1 MRWVRETLCVFTL
14 ILFVAGFSAIAV
26 GQAVNAT
33 LLGTVTDKSG
43 ALLPDAKVT
52 ITEIKTNIQHVGTT
66 NASGTYQFPNLPP
79 GIYRVDIEQAG
90 FKKATTPSV
99 DVPINSAVRVDAAL
113 EPGQAQETVTV
124 TAEAALLQ
132 TDRADVG
139 AKLESK
145 QVTDLPLANNH
156 NFQNLLNL
164 VPGTVRAHREHS
176 QFFNSQDTLSTE
188 VNGQSRLFNNL
199 QVEGVDDNERTG
211 LLQVYVPPAEAI
223 QTVDVTTSNYAAE
236 FGRAGGAVTNVQ
248 LKSGTNDFHG
258 SAYEFNSVSA
268 LAARNYFNRPPGAFP
283 RTTYNYYGGTIGGPI
298 IKNKTFFFFDILRVD
313 DLRGRFNLFDVP
325 IDAYRNGDFS
335 SAGVNIYDPATGN
348 ADGTGRQQFSCN
360 GKLNVICPA
369 GSGVSAT
376 PTRISPLAQ
385 KLLTLIPQANL
396 PGTVTS
402 GGGIIQ
408 TKQNFQNTTRFL
420 KHNTAF
426 DIKLDHQRTDNDRLS
441 FRFSRA
447 VQNVNEQPVFGVTAG
462 GPGQG
467 GFQGTGIQHQ
477 QGGAL
482 NNTHAFSGTFL
493 VETRV
498 GINNYRNVA
507 RNADFG
513 KKSGDAFGIPGANLD
528 DFTSGI
534 PSIRIAGYTNDPL
547 IGYSASQPWDRGETS
562 IDVVNNWT
570 KIHGNHTFKWGADIR
585 RLRDDL
591 VQAQTFSPR
600 GVFRFGDGSTVA
612 GTTQRSGDSKTN
624 QQANDFAAF
633 LIDMPNNGTGVAVG
647 RDVSV
652 VSGSWRETQTF
663 FFGQDSWKI
672 TPKFTL
678 DTGLRWEIYF
688 PATPSHS
695 GRYSNYDPFRNILV
709 IAGVGGNP
717 MNLGRQTYYNNFAPR
732 LGLAYRLKETTVI
745 RAGFGI
751 SYEPFP
757 NNQYAFNFPVRQNN
771 GFSAPNA
778 FVPATLSNG
787 QQATMANGFPAPIT
801 AVIPPNGLVTP
812 NPREDYNVI
821 DQHFQQP
828 YVEAWNLAVQQALP
842 SNWVL
847 EMAYVGN
854 VGRRIPMT
862 IDLNA
867 AQAPA
872 LNPNGTV
879 ASNNCFVK
887 PGCAAFG
894 RINASNFLFQRTTS
908 NYNALQVKLD
918 HKWAHGFLL
927 TTAYTWAK
935 ALAYRSETGSDG
947 GTAIYP
953 VTSGPFA
960 NFRRNYMNLQRDRTH
975 TFVQSYIYELPFGKG
990 KPWLQQGIGNWIL
1003 GGWQVS
1009 GILTF
1014 MSGTP
1019 LDFNASGTSLAMGGT
1034 RQTPIQ
1040 IAPFHVLG
1048 GVGTPT
1054 ATWFD
1059 PSSFCPVVASN
1070 PPPGCPVS
1078 ANGVLG
1084 NVARYAFR
1092 GPRFFNLDAGVFRR
1106 FAVTERTGLELRAQA
1121 FSVTNTPQFANPSAD
1136 ITSANFGKI
1145 TTADGGSRSVELGA
1159 KFTF

>member
-1 MRWVRETLCVFTL
+1 MKRGCGVLCLFSLV
-14 ILFVAGFSAIAV
+14 IFVACFSAIAV

-43 ALLPDAKVT
+43 ALIPDAKVT
-52 ITEIKTNIQHVGTT
+52 ITEIKTNIRHVGTT

-79 GIYRVDIEQAG
+79 GVYRVDIEQAG

-113 EPGQAQETVTV
+113 EPGQAQETITV

-139 AKLESK
+139 TKLESR
-145 QVTDLPLANNH
+145 QVTDLPLAGPNH

-164 VPGTVRAHREHS
+164 VPGTVRAHRDHS

-258 SAYEFNSVSA
+258 SAYEFNRVSA
-268 LAARNYFNRPPGAFP
+268 LAARGYFNRKQNNSPFP
-283 RTTYNYYGGTIGGPI
+283 RSTYNYYGGTFGGPI
-298 IKNKTFFFFDILRVD
+298 IKNKTFFFADILRID

-335 SAGVNIYDPATGN
+335 SAGVNIYDPLTGN
-348 ADGTGRQQFSCN
+348 PDGTGRVPFTCN
-360 GKLNVICPA
+360 GRVNVICPD
-369 GSGVSAT
+369 
-376 PTRISPLAQ
+376 RISPISQ
-385 KLLTLIPQANL
+385 KLLALIPRANL

-402 GGGIIQ
+402 TGGIVQ

-426 DIKLDHQRTDNDRLS
+426 DIKLDHQRRDNDRLA
-441 FRFSRA
+441 FRYSRA

-482 NNTHAFSGTFL
+482 NHSHAFSGTFL

-513 KKSGDAFGIPGANLD
+513 KKDGDAFGIPGANLD

-534 PSIRIAGYTNDPL
+534 PSIRIAGYTSDPL

-600 GVFRFGDGSTVA
+600 GIFRFGDATVA
-612 GTTQRSGDSKTN
+612 GTTQRNGDSKTN

-678 DTGLRWEIYF
+678 DAGLRWEIYF
-688 PATPSHS
+688 PATPSKS
-695 GRYSNYDPFRNILV
+695 GRYSNYDPFQNVLV
-709 IAGVGGNP
+709 VAGVGGNP
-717 MNLGRQTYYNNFAPR
+717 KNLGRQTYYKNFAPR
-732 LGLAYRLKETTVI
+732 VGLAYRLKETTVV

-751 SYEPFP
+751 SYGPFP
-757 NNQYAFNFPVRQNN
+757 NNDYAFNFPVRQNN
-771 GFSAPNA
+771 GFIAPNA
-778 FVPATLSNG
+778 FVPAPLPNG
-787 QQATMANGFPAPIT
+787 QQARMVNGFPPPIT
-801 AVIPPNGLVTP
+801 AAVPANGLVTP
-812 NPREDYNVI
+812 TSTTNYNFI

-847 EMAYVGN
+847 DMAYVGN
-854 VGRRIPMT
+854 VGRRVPVA

-872 LNPNGTV
+872 LNANGTT

-887 PGCAAFG
+887 PECAAFG
-894 RINASNFLFQRTTS
+894 RTASTNFLFKRTTS

-927 TTAYTWAK
+927 TTAYTWGK
-935 ALAYRSETGSDG
+935 SLSYRSDAGSDNG
-947 GTAIYP
+947 GAVYQ

-960 NFRRNYMNLQRDRTH
+960 NFRRNYMNTSRDRTH

-990 KPWLQQGIGNWIL
+990 KPWLQQGIGNWLL

-1009 GILTF
+1009 GIMTI

-1019 LDFNASGTSLAMGGT
+1019 LDFNADGGTLALSGT

-1040 IAPFHVLG
+1040 IAPFRVLG
-1048 GVGTPT
+1048 GIDTKP
-1054 ATWFD
+1054 WFD
-1059 PSSFCPVVASN
+1059 TSAFCAVGKA
-1070 PPPGCPVS
+1070 GCPVT
-1078 ANGVLG
+1078 ANGVLS
-1084 NVARYAFR
+1084 NLARYSFR
-1092 GPRFFNLDAGVFRR
+1092 GPNFFNLDAGVFRR
-1106 FAVTERTGLELRAQA
+1106 FAFTERTGLEVRAQA
-1121 FSVTNTPQFANPSAD
+1121 FSVTNTPQFSNPSAD
-1136 ITSANFGKI
+1136 FTSANFGKI
-1145 TTADGGSRSVELGA
+1145 TGTDGGSRSVELGA

>member
-1 MRWVRETLCVFTL
+1 MKRVRGVTC
-14 ILFVAGFSAIAV
+14 LFLSVIFLACFSAIAI

-43 ALLPDAKVT
+43 AFVADAKVA
-52 ITEIKTNIQHVGTT
+52 ITEVKTNIRRVT
-66 NASGTYQFPNLPP
+66 NTNSSGNYEFPNLPP
-79 GIYRVDIEQAG
+79 GEYRVDIEQSG

-99 DVPINSAVRVDAAL
+99 NVPINSAVRVDAAL
-113 EPGQAQETVTV
+113 EPGQAQETITV

-132 TDRADVG
+132 TERADVG
-139 AKLESK
+139 SKLESK

-199 QVEGVDDNERTG
+199 QIEGVDDNERTG

-268 LAARNYFNRPPGAFP
+268 LSARNYFNRPPGAFP

-313 DLRGRFNLFDVP
+313 DLRGRFNLFTVP

-335 SAGVNIYDPATGN
+335 SAGVNIYDPLTGN
-348 ADGTGRQQFSCN
+348 ADGTGRTPFTCN
-360 GKLNVICPA
+360 GRLNVICPD
-369 GSGVSAT
+369 
-376 PTRISPLAQ
+376 RISPISQ
-385 KLLTLIPQANL
+385 KLLGLIPHANIL
-396 PGTVTS
+396 GSNPNV
-402 GGGIIQ
+402 Q
-408 TKQNFQNTTRFL
+408 TASNFQNTSRFL

-426 DIKLDHQRTDNDRLS
+426 DVKLDHQMTDNDRFA

-482 NNTHAFSGTFL
+482 NHTHAFSGTFL

-513 KKSGDAFGIPGANLD
+513 SKSGDAFGIPGANLD
-528 DFTSGI
+528 DFTSGM

-562 IDVVNNWT
+562 IDVVNSWT
-570 KIHGNHTFKWGADIR
+570 KIRGNHTFKWGGDIR

-600 GVFRFGDGSTVA
+600 GIFRFGDGSTVA
-612 GTTQRSGDSKTN
+612 GTTQRNGDSKTD
-624 QQANDFAAF
+624 QRANDFAAF
-633 LIDMPNNGTGVAVG
+633 LIDMPSNGTGVAVG
-647 RDVSV
+647 RDISV

-672 TPKFTL
+672 TPKLTL
-678 DTGLRWEIYF
+678 DAGMRWEIYF
-688 PATPSHS
+688 PATPSRS
-695 GRYSNYDPFRNILV
+695 GRYSNYNAFNNTLV

-717 MNLGRQTYYNNFAPR
+717 KNLGRETYYKNFAPR
-732 LGLAYRLKETTVI
+732 LGLAYRLKETTVL

-778 FVPATLSNG
+778 FVPATLPTG
-787 QQATMANGFPAPIT
+787 QQARMVNGFPAPIP
-801 AVIPPNGLVTP
+801 AVIPSNGLVTP
-812 NPREDYNVI
+812 NPREDYNFI
-821 DQHFQQP
+821 DPHFQQP
-828 YVEAWNLAVQQALP
+828 YVEAWNLAVQHALP
-842 SNWVL
+842 SNFVL
-847 EMAYVGN
+847 DVAYVGN

-872 LNPNGTV
+872 LNANGTV

-894 RINASNFLFQRTTS
+894 RINASNFLFKRTTS

-935 ALAYRSETGSDG
+935 ALAYRAETGSDG
-947 GTAIYP
+947 GTAVYP

-960 NFRRNYMNLQRDRTH
+960 NFHRNYMNLSRDRTH

-1003 GGWQVS
+1003 GGWQLS
-1009 GILTF
+1009 GIMTI

-1019 LDFNASGTSLAMGGT
+1019 LDFNASGTSLAMSGT

-1040 IAPFHVLG
+1040 VAPFHVLG
-1048 GVGTPT
+1048 GIGTT
-1054 ATWFD
+1054 ANWFD
-1059 PSSFCPVVASN
+1059 PSAFCPVVASN
-1070 PPPGCPVS
+1070 PPAGCPVS

-1084 NVARYAFR
+1084 NVARYQFR
-1092 GPRFFNLDAGVFRR
+1092 GPKFFNLDAGVFRR
-1106 FAVTERTGLELRAQA
+1106 FSITERTGLELRAQA
-1121 FSVTNTPQFANPSAD
+1121 FSVTNTPQFDNPTSD
-1136 ITSANFGKI
+1136 ITSGNFGKI
-1145 TTADGGSRSVELGA
+1145 TGAGGGSRSVELGA

>member
-1 MRWVRETLCVFTL
+1 MKRVRGVLCLFLLV
-14 ILFVAGFSAIAV
+14 IFVAVFSAIAV

-43 ALLPDAKVT
+43 AYVADAKVS
-52 ITEIKTNIQHVGTT
+52 ITEITTNIRRVANT
-66 NASGTYQFPNLPP
+66 NASGNYEFPNLPP
-79 GIYRVDIEQAG
+79 GQYRVDIEQSG
-90 FKKATTPSV
+90 FKKATTSSV
-99 DVPINSAVRVDAAL
+99 NVPINSAVRVDAAL

-124 TAEAALLQ
+124 TAEAAILQ
-132 TDRADVG
+132 TERADVG

-176 QFFNSQDTLSTE
+176 EFFNSQDTLSTE

-199 QVEGVDDNERTG
+199 QIEGVDDNERTG

-248 LKSGTNDFHG
+248 LKSGTNEFHG
-258 SAYEFNSVSA
+258 SAYEFNRVSA
-268 LAARNYFNRPPGAFP
+268 LAARSYFNRPPNAIP
-283 RTTYNYYGGTIGGPI
+283 RTTYNYYGGTFGGPI
-298 IKNKTFFFFDILRVD
+298 IKNKTFFFADILRVD
-313 DLRGRFNLFDVP
+313 DSRGRFNRFTVP

-335 SAGVNIYDPATGN
+335 SAGVNIYDPLTGN
-348 ADGTGRQQFSCN
+348 PDGTGRVPFSCN
-360 GKLNVICPA
+360 GRVNVICPDRFSPISQKILALIPHANA
-369 GSGVSAT
+369 GS
-376 PTRISPLAQ
+376 
-385 KLLTLIPQANL
+385 LTTQ
-396 PGTVTS
+396 GTN
-402 GGGIIQ
+402 
-408 TKQNFQNTTRFL
+408 NFTNNTRFL

-426 DIKLDHQRTDNDRLS
+426 DVKLDHQMTDNDRFA

-447 VQNVNEQPVFGVTAG
+447 VQKVDEQPVFGVNAG

-467 GFQGTGIQHQ
+467 GFQGSGTQHQ

-482 NNTHAFSGTFL
+482 NHTHAFSGTFL

-507 RNADFG
+507 RPADFG
-513 KKSGDAFGIPGANLD
+513 SKDAEAVGITGANLD
-528 DFTSGI
+528 DFTSGMS
-534 PSIRIAGYTNDPL
+534 SIRIAGFTNDPL
-547 IGYSASQPWDRGETS
+547 VGYSASQPWDRGETS

-570 KIHGNHTFKWGADIR
+570 KIRGNHTFKWGADIR

-600 GVFRFGDGSTVA
+600 GIFRFGDGSTVA
-612 GTTQRSGDSKTN
+612 GTTQRNGDSKTN

-633 LIDMPNNGTGVAVG
+633 LIDMPSNGTGVAVG

-678 DTGLRWEIYF
+678 DAGMRWEIYF
-688 PATPSHS
+688 PATPSRS
-695 GRYSNYDPFRNILV
+695 GRYSNYNAFTNTLV
-709 IAGVGGNP
+709 IAGIGGNP
-717 MNLGRQTYYNNFAPR
+717 KNLGRETYYKNFAPR
-732 LGLAYRLKETTVI
+732 IGLAYRLKETTVL

-778 FVPATLSNG
+778 FVPATLPNG
-787 QQATMANGFPAPIT
+787 QQARMANGFPAPIT
-801 AVIPPNGLVTP
+801 AVVPSNGLVTP
-812 NPREDYNVI
+812 NPREDYNFI
-821 DQHFQQP
+821 DLHFQQP

-847 EMAYVGN
+847 DLAYVGN

-872 LNPNGTV
+872 LNANGTV

-887 PGCAAFG
+887 PGCVAFG
-894 RINASNFLFQRTTS
+894 RINATNFLFKRTTS

-947 GTAIYP
+947 GGAVYP

-960 NFRRNYMNLQRDRTH
+960 NFRRNYMNLSRDRHH

-1009 GILTF
+1009 GILTW

-1040 IAPFHVLG
+1040 IAPFRVLG
-1048 GVGTPT
+1048 GIDTQL
-1054 ATWFD
+1054 WFD
-1059 PSSFCPVVASN
+1059 TSAFCAAGAA
-1070 PPPGCPVS
+1070 GCPVS
-1078 ANGVLG
+1078 ANGVLS
-1084 NVARYAFR
+1084 NLARYSFR
-1092 GPRFFNLDAGVFRR
+1092 GPNFFGLDAGVFRR
-1106 FAVTERTGLELRAQA
+1106 FTITERTGLEVRAQA
-1121 FSVTNTPQFANPSAD
+1121 FGVTNTPQFDNPNAD
-1136 ITSANFGKI
+1136 FTNANFGKI
-1145 TTADGGSRSVELGA
+1145 TGAQGSRSVELGA

>member
-1 MRWVRETLCVFTL
+1 MKRGCGVLCLFSL
-14 ILFVAGFSAIAV
+14 IIFMAVFSAIAL

-43 ALLPDAKVT
+43 AVVPDAKVT
-52 ITEIKTNIQHVGTT
+52 ITEIKTNIRHVGAT
-66 NASGTYQFPNLPP
+66 NASGTYEFPNLPP
-79 GIYRVDIEQAG
+79 GQYRVDIEQAG

-99 DVPINSAVRVDAAL
+99 DVPINSAVRVDASL
-113 EPGQAQETVTV
+113 EPGQAQEVVTV
-124 TAEAALLQ
+124 TAEAAILQ
-132 TDRADVG
+132 TERADVG
-139 AKLESK
+139 TKLESR
-145 QVTDLPLANNH
+145 QVTDLPLAGANH

-164 VPGTVRAHREHS
+164 VPGTVRAHRDHS

-188 VNGQSRLFNNL
+188 VNGQPRLFNNL

-223 QTVDVTTSNYAAE
+223 QTVDVTTSNYSAE

-258 SAYEFNSVSA
+258 SAYEFNRVSA
-268 LAARNYFNRPPGAFP
+268 LAARGYFNRPPAAFP
-283 RTTYNYYGGTIGGPI
+283 RTTYNYYGGTFGGPI
-298 IKNKTFFFFDILRVD
+298 IKNKTFFFADILRID
-313 DLRGRFNLFDVP
+313 DLRGRANLFDVP

-348 ADGTGRQQFSCN
+348 ADGTGRQQFSCD

-376 PTRISPLAQ
+376 PTRVSPLAQ
-385 KLLTLIPQANL
+385 KLLTLIPRANL
-396 PGTVTS
+396 PGTVTTV
-402 GGGIIQ
+402 GGITQ

-426 DIKLDHQRTDNDRLS
+426 DIKLDHQRRDNDRLA
-441 FRFSRA
+441 FRYSRA

-462 GPGQG
+462 GPGQS

-482 NNTHAFSGTFL
+482 NHSHAFSGSFL

-507 RNADFG
+507 RNADYG
-513 KKSGDAFGIPGANLD
+513 SKDGDAFGILGANLD
-528 DFTSGI
+528 AFTSGI

-570 KIHGNHTFKWGADIR
+570 KIRGNHTFKWGADIR

-600 GVFRFGDGSTVA
+600 GIFRFGDGSTVA
-612 GTTQRSGDSKTN
+612 GTTQRNGDSKTN

-678 DTGLRWEIYF
+678 DAGLRWEIYF
-688 PATPSHS
+688 PATPNKS
-695 GRYSNYDPFRNILV
+695 GRYSNYDPFQNVLV
-709 IAGVGGNP
+709 VAGVGDNP
-717 MNLGRQTYYNNFAPR
+717 KNLGRETYYKNFAPR
-732 LGLAYRLKETTVI
+732 LGIAYRLKETTVL

-751 SYEPFP
+751 SYGPFP
-757 NNQYAFNFPVRQNN
+757 NNDYAFNFPVRQNN
-771 GFSAPNA
+771 GFSAPNS
-778 FVPATLSNG
+778 FVTAALSNG
-787 QQATMANGFPAPIT
+787 QPARMVNGFPPPIT
-801 AVIPPNGLVTP
+801 ATIPANGLVTADP
-812 NPREDYNVI
+812 KANYNFI
-821 DQHFQQP
+821 DLNFQQP

-847 EMAYVGN
+847 DMAYVGN
-854 VGRRIPMT
+854 VGRRIPVA

-872 LNPNGTV
+872 LNANGTV

-887 PGCAAFG
+887 PECAAFG
-894 RINASNFLFQRTTS
+894 RTSATNFLFKRTTS

-918 HKWAHGFLL
+918 HKWASGFLL
-927 TTAYTWAK
+927 TTAYTWGK
-935 ALAYRSETGSDG
+935 SLSYRSDAGSDNG
-947 GTAIYP
+947 GAVYQ

-960 NFRRNYMNLQRDRTH
+960 NFRRNYMNTSRDRTH

-990 KPWLQQGIGNWIL
+990 KPWLQQGIGNWLL

-1009 GILTF
+1009 GILTI

-1019 LDFNASGTSLAMGGT
+1019 LDFNCSGNELATSGT

-1040 IAPFHVLG
+1040 IAPFRVLG
-1048 GVGTPT
+1048 GIDTKL
-1054 ATWFD
+1054 WFD
-1059 PSSFCPVVASN
+1059 TSAFCAVGKA
-1070 PPPGCPVS
+1070 GCPVT
-1078 ANGVLG
+1078 ANGVLS
-1084 NVARYAFR
+1084 NLARYSFR
-1092 GPRFFNLDAGVFRR
+1092 GPNFFNLDAGVFRR
-1106 FAVTERTGLELRAQA
+1106 FALSERTGLELRAQA
-1121 FSVTNTPQFANPSAD
+1121 FGVTNTPQFSNPSAD
-1136 ITSANFGKI
+1136 FTSANFGKI
-1145 TTADGGSRSVELGA
+1145 TGTDGGSRSVELGA